1 LQQALA
7 GKAMAIG
14 ALLEP
19 DERARLMKL
28 APTLSKLAGDP
39 EISKMLS
46 ELVAMSVED
55 SAAWVRAHLDEIEKG
70 LAS

>member
-1 LQQALA
+1 
-7 GKAMAIG
+7 MAIG

-19 DERARLMKL
+19 SERARLMKL
-28 APTLSKLAGDP
+28 APMLSKLAADP
-39 EISKMLS
+39 EISKMLA
-46 ELVAMSVED
+46 EVVAMSVED

>member
-1 LQQALA
+1 
-7 GKAMAIG
+7 MAIG

-28 APTLSKLAGDP
+28 APMLMKLAADP
-39 EISKMLS
+39 EVSKMLA
-46 ELVAMSVED
+46 ELVAMSIED
-55 SAAWVRAHLDEIEKG
+55 SATWVRAHLDELEKG